1 MFHAIWFTLE
11 LKITLPCHQWNNLRG
26 QELQQRHKGSSPDVD
41 PVRKVQRRMSTSLS
55 HHPMSS
61 KHYKVTSSEG
71 TCVCMVHVW
80 ARVCTA
86 GKRGNRAGPSSF
98 STRATF
104 FSIFAVATRHPV
116 MILRLLLSP
125 SCLPA
130 PHKAGQRTLG
140 PKSRDCYCKPAFHS
154 LSSSLILGFF
164 HFRKE
169 YRADGG
175 DGCTTVRMY
184 LMPLNCTHKNG

>member
-1 MFHAIWFTLE
+1 MCAWCTCEHGCALHGKGETE
-11 LKITLPCHQWNNLRG
+11 QGPRHVQHR
-26 QELQQRHKGSSPDVD
+26 QR
-41 PVRKVQRRMSTSLS
+41 
-55 HHPMSS
+55 
-61 KHYKVTSSEG
+61 
-71 TCVCMVHVW
+71 
-80 ARVCTA
+80 
-86 GKRGNRAGPSSF
+86 
-98 STRATF
+98 STRATS
-104 FSIFAVATRHPV
+104 FSIFAVASRHPV

-130 PHKAGQRTLG
+130 LHKAGQRTLS

-184 LMPLNCTHKNG
+184 LMPLNCTLKNG